1 MIIGVPQANTYRF
14 GPAFNLNHLSAA
26 LSLRGL
32 IRMRTVL
39 TLAAVGVTGGNLKR
53 RIEQIMNAR
62 DVPGLSFAK
71 KAALTIAGAAV
82 LMAPVLVG
90 IANAQAM
97 LAQYASGDTQWE
109 AAAGGHMAF
118 DVASVKA
125 LKPGSRG
132 RAPNLALDN

>member
-90 IANAQAM
+90 IANAPAI
-97 LAQYASGDTQWE
+97 LAARARRGALLGQTTVRGASAD
-109 AAAGGHMAF
+109 
-118 DVASVKA
+118 A
-125 LKPGSRG
+125 LGRG
-132 RAPNLALDN
+132 RRESIARE

>member
-1 MIIGVPQANTYRF
+1 M
-14 GPAFNLNHLSAA
+14 A

-39 TLAAVGVTGGNLKR
+39 
-53 RIEQIMNAR
+53 
-62 DVPGLSFAK
+62 
-71 KAALTIAGAAV
+71 AL
-82 LMAPVLVG
+82 APVLVG
-90 IANAQAM
+90 IANAPAM

-118 DVASVKA
+118 EVASVKA

-132 RAPNLALDN
+132 RGKRLVIHPSAAGWRCGILGG